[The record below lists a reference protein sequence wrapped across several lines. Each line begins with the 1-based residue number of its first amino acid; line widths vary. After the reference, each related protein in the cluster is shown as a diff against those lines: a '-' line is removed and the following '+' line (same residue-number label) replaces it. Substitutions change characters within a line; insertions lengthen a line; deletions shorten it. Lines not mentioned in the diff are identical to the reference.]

1 MSCESEHVTYV
12 QAARDFELKLEQ
24 VKTSSGRLS
33 RGSPWFV
40 TVHTLSQLLAKV
52 RKSLPVLIPYL
63 QILTC
68 RMCWITYHD
77 YYYLNGKYSWDYR
90 WKVISQKGYHVR
102 KNRHI
107 DYGNLEYETMLRFLY
122 LLDEHVRNC
131 LDFLIDYWPSLDVSK
146 EPHLSSTHGVSMKG
160 DIIEIYLAGLRG
172 ETVFRDTLQVCLDA
186 DGLALPTIYTYLND
200 LCRLVHYLNACLITG
215 CMKSS
220 GKRVYRLVTCP
231 ELASHPFVQYWTDG
245 DKSRCL
251 HALFCSGD

>member
-1 MSCESEHVTYV
+1 
-12 QAARDFELKLEQ
+12 
-24 VKTSSGRLS
+24 
-33 RGSPWFV
+33 
-40 TVHTLSQLLAKV
+40 
-52 RKSLPVLIPYL
+52 
-63 QILTC
+63 
-68 RMCWITYHD
+68 MCWITYHD

-131 LDFLIDYWPSLDVSK
+131 LNYLIDYWPSLDVCK
-146 EPHLSSTHGVSMKG
+146 EQHLSSTHGVSMKG

-172 ETVFRDTLQVCLDA
+172 EPVFRDTLQVCLNA

-200 LCRLVHYLNACLITG
+200 LCRLVHYLNACLIDG
-215 CMKSS
+215 RMKSS
-220 GKRVYRLVTCP
+220 GKRVYRLVSCP